1 MLCLAVLYSYS
12 LVSKF
17 KINPVITIFVNQWV
31 QNVNVSENWDP
42 SINCFILFYYL
53 KKNGSKRNQIMD
65 TWLHKI
71 WWFFLGC

>member
-17 KINPVITIFVNQWV
+17 KINPVNTIFVNQWV

-42 SINCFILFYYL
+42 SINCFILFYYF
-53 KKNGSKRNQIMD
+53 KIKWSKRNQIID

-71 WWFFLGC
+71 